1 MPDNWRSMIMTVTN
15 GSKEEIV
22 HYQTDT
28 KNIVDWRE
36 SYKNELNE
44 YRGKPNGLAS
54 LDNNGYVPKPQ
65 LYYAMKGITD
75 LQTQLPQ
82 AIATATQNLVK
93 TVAGDGTGVITIT
106 KANGTQNTINK
117 IANSISADTSTA
129 ASRLI
134 LRKINNMNEL
144 NTLEDNV
151 HFYGDFDILDI
162 KETGQDWTGWQ
173 TGTEGVTGE
182 TGQKDQF
189 ICIGDNIIYHRRL
202 DNEHDGWGYWDKIQN
217 QTEWTNFN
225 WRGHHN
231 AVDAWIPVFASDPA
245 QIDYVLKSEIAA
257 SGFAECSLAE
267 RGYQRLP
274 SGLLFQWGRDN
285 LGDNGDEGISRWF
298 TFPKQ
303 FNSVCFNVYLQ
314 DLNHDTQNNN
324 ENANHHDNIL
334 QIWDLNTNG
343 FNVFK
348 QIPAANSDPWFSGF
362 SWLAI
367 GV

>member
-75 LQTQLPQ
+75 LQTQLPE

-93 TVAGDGTGVITIT
+93 TVAGDGNGVITIT

-144 NTLEDNV
+144 NILEDNV
-151 HFYGDFDILDI
+151 HFYGDFNILDI

-173 TGTEGVTGE
+173 IGTEGVTGE
-182 TGQKDQF
+182 VGQKDQF

-202 DNEHDGWGYWDKIQN
+202 DNQHDGWSNWDKIQN
-217 QTEWTNFN
+217 QTEWTSFN
-225 WRGHHN
+225 WRGRHN
-231 AVDAWIPVFASDPA
+231 AVDTWIPVFASDPA
-245 QIDYVLKSEIAA
+245 QIDYVLKSEIAS
-257 SGFAECSLAE
+257 SGFTECSLAE

-285 LGDNGDEGISRWF
+285 LGNNGDEGISPWF

-303 FNSVCFNVYLQ
+303 FSNACFHVYLQ
-314 DLNHDTQNNN
+314 DLNHDT
-324 ENANHHDNIL
+324 NHPLAHDNII
-334 QIWDLNTNG
+334 QIWELNANG
-343 FNVFK
+343 FNAFK
-348 QIPAANSDPWFSGF
+348 QRGNRDSPWFADF

>member
-15 GSKEEIV
+15 DSKEEIV

-93 TVAGDGTGVITIT
+93 TVAGDGSGVITVT

-117 IANSISADTSTA
+117 IANSISADTSIA

-144 NTLEDNV
+144 NILEDNV
-151 HFYGDFDILDI
+151 HFYGDFNILDI

-182 TGQKDQF
+182 MGQKDQF
-189 ICIGDNIIYHRRL
+189 ICIGNNIIYHRRL
-202 DNEHDGWGYWDKIQN
+202 DNEHDGWSNWDKIQN
-217 QTEWTNFN
+217 QTEWTKLN
-225 WRGHHN
+225 WTGQHN
-231 AVDAWIPVFASDPA
+231 TTDTWIPVFRDDNV
-245 QIDYVLKSEIAA
+245 DYVLKSEIAA
-257 SGFAECSLAE
+257 SGFTECSLAE

-285 LGDNGDEGISRWF
+285 LGNTADEGISPWF

-303 FNSVCFNVYLQ
+303 FNSACFNVYLT

-324 ENANHHDNIL
+324 DNAYYHDNIL
-334 QIWDLNTNG
+334 QVWESNANG

-348 QIPAANSDPWFSGF
+348 QGANGNRGTWFSDF
-362 SWLAI
+362 CWLAI

>member
-93 TVAGDGTGVITIT
+93 TVAGDGNGVITVT

-117 IANSISADTSTA
+117 IANSISADTSVA

-144 NTLEDNV
+144 NILEDNV
-151 HFYGDFDILDI
+151 HFYGDFNILDI
-162 KETGQDWTGWQ
+162 QETGQDWTGWQ

-182 TGQKDQF
+182 MGQKDQF
-189 ICIGDNIIYHRRL
+189 ICIGNNIIYHRRL
-202 DNEHDGWGYWDKIQN
+202 DNEHDGWSNWDKIQN
-217 QTEWTNFN
+217 QTEWTKLN
-225 WRGHHN
+225 WTGQHN
-231 AVDAWIPVFASDPA
+231 TTDTWIPVFRDNNV
-245 QIDYVLKSEIAA
+245 DYVLKSEIAA
-257 SGFAECSLAE
+257 SGFTECSLAE

-274 SGLLFQWGRDN
+274 SGLLFQWGKDN
-285 LGDNGDEGISRWF
+285 LGNTNNEGISPWF

-303 FNSVCFNVYLQ
+303 FNSTCFNVYLT

-324 ENANHHDNIL
+324 DNAYYHDNIL
-334 QIWDLNTNG
+334 QIWESNVNG

-348 QIPAANSDPWFSGF
+348 QGGNGNEGTWFSDF
-362 SWLAI
+362 CWLAI

>member
-93 TVAGDGTGVITIT
+93 TVAGDGNGVITIT

-144 NTLEDNV
+144 NILEDNV
-151 HFYGDFDILDI
+151 HFYGDFNILDI

-173 TGTEGVTGE
+173 IGTEGVTGE
-182 TGQKDQF
+182 VGQKDQF

-202 DNEHDGWGYWDKIQN
+202 DNQHDGWSNWDKIQN
-217 QTEWTNFN
+217 QTEWTELN
-225 WRGHHN
+225 WTRNHN
-231 AVDAWIPVFASDPA
+231 TTDTWIPVFRDNNV
-245 QIDYVLKSEIAA
+245 DYVLKQEISA
-257 SGFAECSLAE
+257 SGFTECSLAE

-274 SGLLFQWGRDN
+274 SGLLLQWGRDN
-285 LGDNGDEGISRWF
+285 LGNTGGEGVSPWF

-303 FNSVCFNVYLQ
+303 FSNVCFHVYLQ
-314 DLNHDTQNNN
+314 DLNHDENNPT
-324 ENANHHDNIL
+324 AHDNVI
-334 QIWDLNTNG
+334 QVWDKNQNG
-343 FNVFK
+343 FNVYRQNPSGK
-348 QIPAANSDPWFSGF
+348 SDSWFADF

>member
-93 TVAGDGTGVITIT
+93 TVAGDGNGVITVT

-117 IANSISADTSTA
+117 IANSISADTSVA

-144 NTLEDNV
+144 NILEDNV
-151 HFYGDFDILDI
+151 HFYGDFNILDI
-162 KETGQDWTGWQ
+162 QETGQDWTGWQ

-182 TGQKDQF
+182 MGQKDQF
-189 ICIGDNIIYHRRL
+189 ICIGNNIIYHRRL
-202 DNEHDGWGYWDKIQN
+202 DNEHDGWSNWDKIQN
-217 QTEWTNFN
+217 QTEWTKLN
-225 WRGHHN
+225 WTGQHN
-231 AVDAWIPVFASDPA
+231 TTDTWIPVFRDNNV
-245 QIDYVLKSEIAA
+245 DYVLKSEIAA
-257 SGFAECSLAE
+257 SGFTECSLAE

-274 SGLLFQWGRDN
+274 SGLLFQWGKDN
-285 LGDNGDEGISRWF
+285 LGNTNNEGISPWF

-303 FNSVCFNVYLQ
+303 FNSTCFNVYLT

-324 ENANHHDNIL
+324 DNAYYHDNIL
-334 QIWDLNTNG
+334 QIWESNVNG

-348 QIPAANSDPWFSGF
+348 QGGDGNEGTWFSDF
-362 SWLAI
+362 CWLAI

>member
-1 MPDNWRSMIMTVTN
+1 M
-15 GSKEEIV
+15 
-22 HYQTDT
+22 
-28 KNIVDWRE
+28 
-36 SYKNELNE
+36 
-44 YRGKPNGLAS
+44 
-54 LDNNGYVPKPQ
+54 
-65 LYYAMKGITD
+65 
-75 LQTQLPQ
+75 
-82 AIATATQNLVK
+82 VK
-93 TVAGDGTGVITIT
+93 TVAGDGNGIITIT

-117 IANSISADTSTA
+117 IANSISADTSTK
-129 ASRLI
+129 ASKLI

-144 NTLEDNV
+144 NILEDNV
-151 HFYGDFDILDI
+151 HFYGDFNILDI

-182 TGQKDQF
+182 MGQKDQF
-189 ICIGDNIIYHRRL
+189 ICIGNNIIYHRRL
-202 DNEHDGWGYWDKIQN
+202 DNEHDGWSNWDKIQN
-217 QTEWTNFN
+217 QTEWTELN
-225 WRGHHN
+225 WTRNHN
-231 AVDAWIPVFASDPA
+231 TTDTWIPVFRDNNV
-245 QIDYVLKSEIAA
+245 DYVLKQEISA
-257 SGFAECSLAE
+257 SGFTECSLAE

-285 LGDNGDEGISRWF
+285 LGNNGDEGISQWF

-324 ENANHHDNIL
+324 ENANHHDNVL

-348 QIPAANSDPWFSGF
+348 QIPAANSDPWFSDF

>member
-93 TVAGDGTGVITIT
+93 TVARDGNGVITVI
-106 KANGTQNTINK
+106 KANGTQNTINY
-117 IANSISADTSTA
+117 IQDSNHANFANKA
-129 ASRLI
+129 GELNYK
-134 LRKINNMNEL
+134 KINSMDEL
-144 NTLEDNV
+144 NSLNKNCT
-151 HFYGDFDILDI
+151 FYGEFDIDGMGI
-162 KETGQDWTGWQ
+162 TGRDWTGWQ
-173 TGTEGVTGE
+173 VGTENVTDIDTGE
-182 TGQKDQF
+182 IDQF
-189 ICIGDNIIYHRRL
+189 ICQGERFFYRTKDNKNIGWTPWI
-202 DNEHDGWGYWDKIQN
+202 EIQN
-217 QTEWTNFN
+217 RTGWTELNWT
-225 WRGHHN
+225 GQHN
-231 AVDAWIPVFASDPA
+231 TTDTWIPVFRDDNV
-245 QIDYVLKSEIAA
+245 DYVLKSEIAA
-257 SGFAECSLAE
+257 SGFTECSLAE

-285 LGDNGDEGISRWF
+285 LGNNGDEGISPWF

-303 FNSVCFNVYLQ
+303 FNSACFNVYLT

-324 ENANHHDNIL
+324 GNAYFHDNAL
-334 QIWDLNTNG
+334 QIWESNTNG

-348 QIPAANSDPWFSGF
+348 QIPSAKADPWFSDF
-362 SWLAI
+362 CWLAI

>member
-82 AIATATQNLVK
+82 VIATATQNLVK
-93 TVAGDGTGVITIT
+93 TVARDSDGVITVT
-106 KANGTQNTINK
+106 KANGTQNTINY
-117 IANSISADTSTA
+117 IQDSNHANFANKAGELSYK
-129 ASRLI
+129 
-134 LRKINNMNEL
+134 KINNMGEL
-144 NTLEDNV
+144 NFLDKNCI
-151 HFYGDFDILDI
+151 FYGEFDIDNTGI
-162 KETGQDWTGWQ
+162 TGQDWTGWQ
-173 TGTEGVTGE
+173 TGTEGVSGE

-189 ICIGDNIIYHRRL
+189 VSYGERLFHRYN
-202 DNEHDGWGYWDKIQN
+202 DNEHEGWRPWIEVQN
-217 QTEWTNFN
+217 RTGWTELNWT
-225 WRGHHN
+225 GQHN
-231 AVDAWIPVFASDPA
+231 TTDTWIPVFRNNNV
-245 QIDYVLKSEIAA
+245 DYVLKSEIAA
-257 SGFAECSLAE
+257 SGFTECSLAE

-285 LGDNGDEGISRWF
+285 LGNTNNEGISSWF

-303 FNSVCFNVYLQ
+303 FNNACFHIYLQ

-324 ENANHHDNIL
+324 GNAYYHDNIL
-334 QIWDLNTNG
+334 QVWELNANG

-348 QIPAANSDPWFSGF
+348 QGANGNSAVWFSDF

>member
-93 TVAGDGTGVITIT
+93 TVAGDGNGVITVT

-117 IANSISADTSTA
+117 IANSISADTSVA

-144 NTLEDNV
+144 NILEDNV
-151 HFYGDFDILDI
+151 HFYGDFNILDI

-173 TGTEGVTGE
+173 TGEM
-182 TGQKDQF
+182 GQKDQF
-189 ICIGDNIIYHRRL
+189 ICIGNNIIYHRRL
-202 DNEHDGWGYWDKIQN
+202 DNEHDGWSYWDKIQN
-217 QTEWTNFN
+217 QTEWTKLN
-225 WRGHHN
+225 WTGQHN
-231 AVDAWIPVFASDPA
+231 TTDTWIPVFRDDNV
-245 QIDYVLKSEIAA
+245 DYVLKSEIAA
-257 SGFAECSLAE
+257 SGFNECSLSE

-285 LGDNGDEGISRWF
+285 LGDNGNEGISQWF

-324 ENANHHDNIL
+324 ENANHHDNVL

>member
-93 TVAGDGTGVITIT
+93 TVAGDGNGVITVT

-117 IANSISADTSTA
+117 IANSISADTSVA

-144 NTLEDNV
+144 NILEDNV
-151 HFYGDFDILDI
+151 HFYGDFNILDI

-182 TGQKDQF
+182 MGQKDQF
-189 ICIGDNIIYHRRL
+189 ICIGNNIIYHRRI
-202 DNEHDGWGYWDKIQN
+202 DNEHDGWSNWDKIQN
-217 QTEWTNFN
+217 QTEWTKLN
-225 WRGHHN
+225 WTGQHN
-231 AVDAWIPVFASDPA
+231 TTDTWIPVFRDGNV
-245 QIDYVLKSEIAA
+245 DYVLKSEIAS
-257 SGFAECSLAE
+257 SGFTECSLAE

-274 SGLLFQWGRDN
+274 GGLLLQWGRDN
-285 LGDNGDEGISRWF
+285 LGNTGGEGVSAWF

-303 FNSVCFNVYLQ
+303 FSSACFHVYLQ
-314 DLNHDTQNNN
+314 DLNHDENNPT
-324 ENANHHDNIL
+324 AHDNVI
-334 QIWDLNTNG
+334 QVWDKNQNG
-343 FNVFK
+343 FNVYRQNPSGK
-348 QIPAANSDPWFSGF
+348 SDSWFADF

>member
-44 YRGKPNGLAS
+44 YIGKPNGLAS

-93 TVAGDGTGVITIT
+93 TVAGDGNGVITVT
-106 KANGTQNTINK
+106 KANGMQNTINK
-117 IANSISADTSTA
+117 IANSISADTSVA

-182 TGQKDQF
+182 VGQKDQF

-202 DNEHDGWGYWDKIQN
+202 DNQHDGWIYWDKIQN

-225 WRGHHN
+225 WRGQHN

-257 SGFAECSLAE
+257 SGFTDCSLAE

-274 SGLLFQWGRDN
+274 SGLLFQWGKDN
-285 LGDNGDEGISRWF
+285 LGNTNNEGISPWF

-303 FNSVCFNVYLQ
+303 FNNACFNVYLT
-314 DLNHDTQNNN
+314 DLNHDTQNDNR
-324 ENANHHDNIL
+324 NAYYHDNIL
-334 QIWDLNTNG
+334 QVWESNANG

-348 QIPAANSDPWFSGF
+348 QGGNGSVDTWFSDF

>member
-93 TVAGDGTGVITIT
+93 TVARDSNGVITVT
-106 KANGTQNTINK
+106 KANGTQNTINY
-117 IANSISADTSTA
+117 IQDSNHANFANSAGKLSY
-129 ASRLI
+129 
-134 LRKINNMNEL
+134 RKLNGMNEL
-144 NTLEDNV
+144 NALNENCV
-151 HFYGDFDILDI
+151 FYGEFNVDGTDMVNY
-162 KETGQDWTGWQ
+162 DWVGWQ
-173 TGTEGVTGE
+173 VGTETMD
-182 TGQKDQF
+182 GQHGQMDQF
-189 ICIGDNIIYHRRL
+189 ISFGDRLLRRFKEFA
-202 DNEHDGWGYWDKIQN
+202 NE
-217 QTEWTNFN
+217 N
-225 WRGHHN
+225 WRPWIEVQNMTGWTKLNWTGQHN
-231 AVDAWIPVFASDPA
+231 TTDTWIPVFRDGNV
-245 QIDYVLKSEIAA
+245 DYVLKSEIAS
-257 SGFAECSLAE
+257 SGFTECSLAE

-285 LGDNGDEGISRWF
+285 LGNTADEGISPWF
-298 TFPKQ
+298 IFPKQ
-303 FNSVCFNVYLQ
+303 FNSACFNVYLT

-324 ENANHHDNIL
+324 DNAYYHDNIL
-334 QIWDLNTNG
+334 QVWESNANG

-348 QIPAANSDPWFSGF
+348 QGANGSRGTWFSDF
-362 SWLAI
+362 CWLAI

>member
-44 YRGKPNGLAS
+44 YIGKPNGVAS

-82 AIATATQNLVK
+82 AIATATENLVK
-93 TVAGDGTGVITIT
+93 TVAGDGNGVITVT

-117 IANSISADTSTA
+117 IANSISADTSVA

-134 LRKINNMNEL
+134 LRKIHNVTEL
-144 NTLEDNV
+144 NFLEDNV
-151 HFYGDFDILDI
+151 HFYGEFDLPGIP
-162 KETGQDWTGWQ
+162 ETGHDWTGWQ

-182 TGQKDQF
+182 IGQKDQF
-189 ICIGDNIIYHRRL
+189 ICIGDNVDIYHRRL
-202 DNEHDGWGYWDKIQN
+202 DNDHDGWSIWFKLQN
-217 QTEWTNFN
+217 QTGWSKLNWT
-225 WRGHHN
+225 GQHN
-231 AVDAWIPVFASDPA
+231 TTDTWIPVFRDNNV
-245 QIDYVLKSEIAA
+245 DYVLKQEIAA
-257 SGFAECSLAE
+257 SGFTDCSLAE

-274 SGLLFQWGRDN
+274 SGLLFQWGKDN
-285 LGDNGDEGISRWF
+285 LGNNDREELSSWF
-298 TFPKQ
+298 TFPKR
-303 FNSVCFNVYLQ
+303 FNSACFHVYLT
-314 DLNHDTQNNN
+314 DLNHD
-324 ENANHHDNIL
+324 ENKSDAHDNVI
-334 QIWDLNTNG
+334 QIWDKNQDG
-343 FNVFK
+343 FNVYK
-348 QIPAANSDPWFSGF
+348 QMPSGKSASWFSDF
-362 SWLAI
+362 CWLAI

>member
-36 SYKNELNE
+36 SYKSELNE
-44 YRGKPNGLAS
+44 YRSKPNGLAS

-93 TVAGDGTGVITIT
+93 TVARDGNGIITVT
-106 KANGTQNTINK
+106 KANGTQNTINY
-117 IANSISADTSTA
+117 IQDSNHANFANSAGKLSY
-129 ASRLI
+129 
-134 LRKINNMNEL
+134 RKINSMNEL
-144 NTLEDNV
+144 NALNENCT
-151 HFYGDFDILDI
+151 FYGEFNVDGIDI
-162 KETGQDWTGWQ
+162 TGQDWSGWQ
-173 TGTEGVTGE
+173 TGVENMTGE
-182 TGQKDQF
+182 LGQMDQF
-189 ICIGDNIIYHRRL
+189 ISFGDRLFRRFK
-202 DNEHDGWGYWDKIQN
+202 DTANENWRPWIEVQN
-217 QTEWTNFN
+217 KTEWTSFN
-225 WRGHHN
+225 WRGQHN
-231 AVDAWIPVFASDPA
+231 AIDTWIPVFASDPA
-245 QIDYVLKSEIAA
+245 QIDYVLKSEIAS
-257 SGFAECSLAE
+257 SGFTECSLAE

-274 SGLLFQWGRDN
+274 SGLLLQWGRDN
-285 LGDNGDEGISRWF
+285 LGNTGGEGVSPWS

-303 FNSVCFNVYLQ
+303 FSNACFHVYLQ
-314 DLNHDTQNNN
+314 DLNHDENNPT
-324 ENANHHDNIL
+324 AHDNVI
-334 QIWDLNTNG
+334 QVWDKNQNG
-343 FNVFK
+343 FNVYRQNPSGK
-348 QIPAANSDPWFSGF
+348 SDSWFADF

>member
-93 TVAGDGTGVITIT
+93 TVAGDGNGVITVT

-144 NTLEDNV
+144 NILEDNV
-151 HFYGDFDILDI
+151 HFYGDFNILDI

-182 TGQKDQF
+182 MGQKDQF
-189 ICIGDNIIYHRRL
+189 ICIGNNIIYHRRL
-202 DNEHDGWGYWDKIQN
+202 DNEHDGWSNWDKIQN
-217 QTEWTNFN
+217 QTEWTELN
-225 WRGHHN
+225 WTRNHN
-231 AVDAWIPVFASDPA
+231 TTDTWIPVFRDNNV
-245 QIDYVLKSEIAA
+245 DYVLKQEISA
-257 SGFAECSLAE
+257 SGFTECSLAE

-285 LGDNGDEGISRWF
+285 LGNTADEGISPWF

-303 FNSVCFNVYLQ
+303 FNSVCFNVYLT

-324 ENANHHDNIL
+324 NNAYYHDNIL
-334 QIWDLNTNG
+334 QVWESNANG

-348 QIPAANSDPWFSGF
+348 QGANGSSGTWFSDF
-362 SWLAI
+362 CWLAI

>member
-93 TVAGDGTGVITIT
+93 TVAGDGNGVITVT
-106 KANGTQNTINK
+106 KANGTQNMINK
-117 IANSISADTSTA
+117 IANSISADTSVA

-144 NTLEDNV
+144 NILEDNV
-151 HFYGDFDILDI
+151 HFYGDFNILDI

-173 TGTEGVTGE
+173 IGTEGVTGE
-182 TGQKDQF
+182 MGQKDQF

-202 DNEHDGWGYWDKIQN
+202 DNQHDGWSYWDKIQN
-217 QTEWTNFN
+217 QTEWTELN
-225 WRGHHN
+225 WTRQHN
-231 AVDAWIPVFASDPA
+231 TTDTWIPVFRDDNV
-245 QIDYVLKSEIAA
+245 DYVLKSEIAA
-257 SGFAECSLAE
+257 SGFTECSLAE

-274 SGLLFQWGRDN
+274 SGLLFQWGKDN
-285 LGDNGDEGISRWF
+285 LGNNNWEEVSSWF
-298 TFPKQ
+298 TFPKR
-303 FNSVCFNVYLQ
+303 FNSACFHVYLT
-314 DLNHDTQNNN
+314 DLNHDENNPI
-324 ENANHHDNIL
+324 EHDNVI
-334 QIWDLNTNG
+334 QIWDKNQDG
-343 FNVFK
+343 FNIYK
-348 QIPAANSDPWFSGF
+348 QRPSGKSAPWFSDF

>member
-93 TVAGDGTGVITIT
+93 TVAEDGNGVITIT

-144 NTLEDNV
+144 NILEDNV
-151 HFYGDFDILDI
+151 HFYGDFNILDI

-182 TGQKDQF
+182 MGQKDQF
-189 ICIGDNIIYHRRL
+189 ICIGNNIIYHRRL
-202 DNEHDGWGYWDKIQN
+202 DNEHDGWSNWDKIQN
-217 QTEWTNFN
+217 QTEWTELN
-225 WRGHHN
+225 WTKQHN
-231 AVDAWIPVFASDPA
+231 TTDTWIPVFRADN
-245 QIDYVLKSEIAA
+245 IDYVLKSEIAA
-257 SGFAECSLAE
+257 SGFADCSLAE

-285 LGDNGDEGISRWF
+285 LGDNGDEGISQWF

-324 ENANHHDNIL
+324 ENANLHDNIL

-348 QIPAANSDPWFSGF
+348 QIPADNSDPWFSGF

>member
-44 YRGKPNGLAS
+44 YRDKPNGLAS

-93 TVAGDGTGVITIT
+93 TVAGDGNGVITIT

-117 IANSISADTSTA
+117 IANSISADTSVA

-162 KETGQDWTGWQ
+162 KETGQEWAGWQ
-173 TGTEGVTGE
+173 IGTEGVTGE
-182 TGQKDQF
+182 VGQKDQF

-202 DNEHDGWGYWDKIQN
+202 DNQHDGWSNWDKIQN

-225 WRGHHN
+225 WRGQHN
-231 AVDAWIPVFASDPA
+231 AIDTWIPVFASDPA
-245 QIDYVLKSEIAA
+245 QIDYVLKSEIVS
-257 SGFAECSLAE
+257 SGFTECSLAE

-285 LGDNGDEGISRWF
+285 LGDNADEGITQWF

-324 ENANHHDNIL
+324 ENATLHDNIL

-348 QIPAANSDPWFSGF
+348 QTPSSGSDPWFSVF

>member
-93 TVAGDGTGVITIT
+93 TVAGDGNGVITIT

-117 IANSISADTSTA
+117 IANSISADTSTK
-129 ASRLI
+129 ASKLI

-144 NTLEDNV
+144 NILEDNV
-151 HFYGDFDILDI
+151 HFYGDFNILDI

-173 TGTEGVTGE
+173 IGTEGVTGE
-182 TGQKDQF
+182 MGQKDQF
-189 ICIGDNIIYHRRL
+189 ICIGNNIIYHRRL
-202 DNEHDGWGYWDKIQN
+202 DNEHDSWSHWDKIQN
-217 QTEWTNFN
+217 QTEWTKLN
-225 WRGHHN
+225 WTGQHN
-231 AVDAWIPVFASDPA
+231 TTDTWIPVFRDGNV
-245 QIDYVLKSEIAA
+245 DYVLKSEIAA
-257 SGFAECSLAE
+257 SGFNECSLAE

-274 SGLLFQWGRDN
+274 SGLLFQWGKDY
-285 LGDNGDEGISRWF
+285 LGGNGDEGISPWF

-303 FNSVCFNVYLQ
+303 FNNVCFNVYLQ

-324 ENANHHDNIL
+324 ENANHHDNVL
-334 QIWDLNTNG
+334 QVWESNTNG

>member
-93 TVAGDGTGVITIT
+93 TVAGDGNGVITIT

-144 NTLEDNV
+144 NILEDNV
-151 HFYGDFDILDI
+151 HFYGDFNILDI

-173 TGTEGVTGE
+173 IGTEGVTGE
-182 TGQKDQF
+182 MGQKDQF
-189 ICIGDNIIYHRRL
+189 ICIGDNTIYHRRL
-202 DNEHDGWGYWDKIQN
+202 DNQHDGWSYWDKIQN
-217 QTEWTNFN
+217 QTEWTELN
-225 WRGHHN
+225 WTRQHN
-231 AVDAWIPVFASDPA
+231 TSDTWIPVFRDNNV
-245 QIDYVLKSEIAA
+245 DYVLKQEIAA
-257 SGFAECSLAE
+257 SGFTECSLAE

-274 SGLLFQWGRDN
+274 SGLLFQWGKDN
-285 LGDNGDEGISRWF
+285 LGNTNNEGISPWF

-303 FNSVCFNVYLQ
+303 FNSTCFNVYLT

-324 ENANHHDNIL
+324 DNAYFHDNIL
-334 QIWDLNTNG
+334 QIWESNANG

-348 QIPAANSDPWFSGF
+348 QGANGNHATWFSDF
-362 SWLAI
+362 CWLAI

>member
-93 TVAGDGTGVITIT
+93 TVAGDGNGVITVT

-117 IANSISADTSTA
+117 IANSISADTSVA

-144 NTLEDNV
+144 NILEDNV
-151 HFYGDFDILDI
+151 HFYGDFNILDI

-173 TGTEGVTGE
+173 IGTEGVTGE
-182 TGQKDQF
+182 MGQKDQF
-189 ICIGDNIIYHRRL
+189 ICIGNNNIYHRRL
-202 DNEHDGWGYWDKIQN
+202 DNQHDGWSMWDKIQN
-217 QTEWTNFN
+217 QTEWTKLN
-225 WRGHHN
+225 WTGQHN
-231 AVDAWIPVFASDPA
+231 TTDTWIPVFRDDNV
-245 QIDYVLKSEIAA
+245 DYVLKSEIAS
-257 SGFAECSLAE
+257 SGFNECSLAE

-285 LGDNGDEGISRWF
+285 LGNNGDEGVSSWF
-298 TFPKQ
+298 TFPKR
-303 FNSVCFNVYLQ
+303 FNNTCFHIYLT
-314 DLNHDTQNNN
+314 DLNHDENNPVK
-324 ENANHHDNIL
+324 HDNTL
-334 QIWDLNTNG
+334 QVWDKNQDG
-343 FNVFK
+343 FNIYK
-348 QIPAANSDPWFSGF
+348 QIPSGDSVPWFADF

>member
-93 TVAGDGTGVITIT
+93 TVAGDGNGVITVT

-117 IANSISADTSTA
+117 IANSISADTSVA

-134 LRKINNMNEL
+134 LRKINNMNDL
-144 NTLEDNV
+144 NILEDNV
-151 HFYGDFDILDI
+151 HFYGDFNILDI

-182 TGQKDQF
+182 MGQK
-189 ICIGDNIIYHRRL
+189 R
-202 DNEHDGWGYWDKIQN
+202 
-217 QTEWTNFN
+217 
-225 WRGHHN
+225 
-231 AVDAWIPVFASDPA
+231 S
-245 QIDYVLKSEIAA
+245 
-257 SGFAECSLAE
+257 
-267 RGYQRLP
+267 
-274 SGLLFQWGRDN
+274 
-285 LGDNGDEGISRWF
+285 
-298 TFPKQ
+298 
-303 FNSVCFNVYLQ
+303 VYLY
-314 DLNHDTQNNN
+314 
-324 ENANHHDNIL
+324 
-334 QIWDLNTNG
+334 W
-343 FNVFK
+343 
-348 QIPAANSDPWFSGF
+348 
-362 SWLAI
+362 
-367 GV
+367 

>member
-93 TVAGDGTGVITIT
+93 TVAGDGNGAITVT
-106 KANGTQNTINK
+106 KANGTQNTINY
-117 IANSISADTSTA
+117 IQDSNHANFANKA
-129 ASRLI
+129 GELNYK
-134 LRKINNMNEL
+134 KINSMDEL
-144 NTLEDNV
+144 NFLNKNCT
-151 HFYGDFDILDI
+151 FYGEFNITGIDI
-162 KETGQDWTGWQ
+162 TGQDWSGWQ
-173 TGTEGVTGE
+173 TGTENMTGE
-182 TGQKDQF
+182 LGQMDQFVSYGDRLFRRFKDTTNEEWRPWIEVQNKTGWTELNWTGQ
-189 ICIGDNIIYHRRL
+189 
-202 DNEHDGWGYWDKIQN
+202 
-217 QTEWTNFN
+217 
-225 WRGHHN
+225 HN
-231 AVDAWIPVFASDPA
+231 TTDTWIPVFRDGNV
-245 QIDYVLKSEIAA
+245 DYVLKSEIAA
-257 SGFAECSLAE
+257 SGFTECSLAE

-285 LGDNGDEGISRWF
+285 LGNTANEGISPWF

-303 FNSVCFNVYLQ
+303 FNSACFNVYLT

-324 ENANHHDNIL
+324 DNAYYHDNIL
-334 QIWDLNTNG
+334 QIWESNVNG

-348 QIPAANSDPWFSGF
+348 QGGNGNEGTWFSDF
-362 SWLAI
+362 CWLAI

>member
-93 TVAGDGTGVITIT
+93 TVAGDGNGVITIT

-117 IANSISADTSTA
+117 IANSISADSSTK
-129 ASRLI
+129 ASKLI

-144 NTLEDNV
+144 NFLEDNV
-151 HFYGDFDILDI
+151 HFYGDFNILDI

-182 TGQKDQF
+182 MGQKDQF
-189 ICIGDNIIYHRRL
+189 ICIGNNIIYHRRL
-202 DNEHDGWGYWDKIQN
+202 DNEHDGWSNWDKIQN
-217 QTEWTNFN
+217 QTEWTELN
-225 WRGHHN
+225 WTRNHN
-231 AVDAWIPVFASDPA
+231 TTDTWIPVFRDNNV
-245 QIDYVLKSEIAA
+245 DYVLKQEISA
-257 SGFAECSLAE
+257 SGFTDCSLAE

-285 LGDNGDEGISRWF
+285 LGNNGDEGISPWF

-303 FNSVCFNVYLQ
+303 FNSACFNVYLT

-324 ENANHHDNIL
+324 DNAYFHDNVL
-334 QIWDLNTNG
+334 QIWESNVNG

-348 QIPAANSDPWFSGF
+348 QIPSNKGKPWFSDF
-362 SWLAI
+362 SWLAM

>member
-93 TVAGDGTGVITIT
+93 TVAGDGNGVITVT
-106 KANGTQNTINK
+106 KANGTQNIINK
-117 IANSISADTSTA
+117 IANSISADTSVA

-144 NTLEDNV
+144 NILEDNV
-151 HFYGDFDILDI
+151 HFYGDFNILDI
-162 KETGQDWTGWQ
+162 NETGQDWTGWQ

-182 TGQKDQF
+182 MGQKDQF
-189 ICIGDNIIYHRRL
+189 ICIGNNNIYHRRL
-202 DNEHDGWGYWDKIQN
+202 DNEHDCWSNWDKIQN
-217 QTEWTNFN
+217 QTEWTELN
-225 WRGHHN
+225 WTRNHN
-231 AVDAWIPVFASDPA
+231 TTDTRIPVFRDNNV
-245 QIDYVLKSEIAA
+245 DYVLKQEISA
-257 SGFAECSLAE
+257 SGFTECSLAE

-285 LGDNGDEGISRWF
+285 LGNNGDEGISPWF

-303 FNSVCFNVYLQ
+303 FNSACFNVYLT

-324 ENANHHDNIL
+324 GNAYFHDNAL
-334 QIWDLNTNG
+334 QIWESNTNG

-348 QIPAANSDPWFSGF
+348 QIPSGKADPWFSDF
-362 SWLAI
+362 CWLAI

>member
-93 TVAGDGTGVITIT
+93 TVAGDGNGVITIT

-117 IANSISADTSTA
+117 IANSISADTSAA

-144 NTLEDNV
+144 NILEDNV
-151 HFYGDFDILDI
+151 HFYGDFNILDI

-182 TGQKDQF
+182 MGQKDQF
-189 ICIGDNIIYHRRL
+189 ICIGNNIIYHRRL
-202 DNEHDGWGYWDKIQN
+202 DNEHDGWSNWDKIQN
-217 QTEWTNFN
+217 QTEWTELN
-225 WRGHHN
+225 WTGQHN
-231 AVDAWIPVFASDPA
+231 TTDTWIPVFRNNNV
-245 QIDYVLKSEIAA
+245 DYVLKSEIVA
-257 SGFAECSLAE
+257 SGFTECSLAE

-274 SGLLFQWGRDN
+274 SGLLFQWGKDN
-285 LGDNGDEGISRWF
+285 LGNTANEGISPWF

-303 FNSVCFNVYLQ
+303 FNSACFNVYLT

-324 ENANHHDNIL
+324 DNAYYHDNIL
-334 QIWDLNTNG
+334 QIWESNVNG

-348 QIPAANSDPWFSGF
+348 QGGNGNEGTWFSDF
-362 SWLAI
+362 CWLAI

>member
-93 TVAGDGTGVITIT
+93 TVAGDGNGVITIT

-144 NTLEDNV
+144 NILEDNV
-151 HFYGDFDILDI
+151 HFYGDFNILDI

-173 TGTEGVTGE
+173 IGTEAVTGE
-182 TGQKDQF
+182 VGQKDQF
-189 ICIGDNIIYHRRL
+189 ICIGDNIIYHRRI
-202 DNEHDGWGYWDKIQN
+202 DNEHDGWSYWDKIQN
-217 QTEWTNFN
+217 QTEWTKLN
-225 WRGHHN
+225 WTRNHN
-231 AVDAWIPVFASDPA
+231 TTDTWIPVFRDDNV
-245 QIDYVLKSEIAA
+245 DYVLKSEIAA
-257 SGFAECSLAE
+257 SGFEECSLSE

-285 LGDNGDEGISRWF
+285 LGDNGNEGISQWF

-324 ENANHHDNIL
+324 ENANHHDNVL

-348 QIPAANSDPWFSGF
+348 QIPSAHSDSWFSGF

>member
-93 TVAGDGTGVITIT
+93 TVAGDGNGVITVT

-117 IANSISADTSTA
+117 IANSISADTSVA

-144 NTLEDNV
+144 NILEDNV
-151 HFYGDFDILDI
+151 HFYGDFNILDI

-173 TGTEGVTGE
+173 TGTEDVTGE
-182 TGQKDQF
+182 MGQKDQF
-189 ICIGDNIIYHRRL
+189 ICIGNNIIYHRRL
-202 DNEHDGWGYWDKIQN
+202 DNEHDGWSNWDKIQN
-217 QTEWTNFN
+217 QTEWTELN
-225 WRGHHN
+225 WTRNHN
-231 AVDAWIPVFASDPA
+231 TTDTWIPVFRDNNV
-245 QIDYVLKSEIAA
+245 DYVLKQEISA
-257 SGFAECSLAE
+257 SGFTDCSLAE

-285 LGDNGDEGISRWF
+285 LGNTADEGISPWF

-303 FNSVCFNVYLQ
+303 FNSTCFNVYLT

-324 ENANHHDNIL
+324 RNAYYHDNIL
-334 QIWDLNTNG
+334 QVWESNANG

-348 QIPAANSDPWFSGF
+348 QGGDGNEDTWFSDF
-362 SWLAI
+362 CWLAI